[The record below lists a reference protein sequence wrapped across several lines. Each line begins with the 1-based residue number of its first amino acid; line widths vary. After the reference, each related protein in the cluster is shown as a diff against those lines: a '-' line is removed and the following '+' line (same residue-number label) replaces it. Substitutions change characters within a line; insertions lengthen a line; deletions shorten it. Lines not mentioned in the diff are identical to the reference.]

1 MENITKAI
9 IKVMSEVKNI
19 WKNTTVWTGTNSYK
33 AVSDADVKRA
43 IRLSM
48 EANWLSII
56 CTWVTS
62 RMKIDRWEEVDTWS
76 KIEPKPMKTK
86 QSVFTEVDTTY
97 LLLHT
102 SWESVQLAWYGQWVD
117 TQDKGA
123 GKATTYALKNTL
135 INTFLIPTWEDT
147 DNTHSDDISVPQ
159 KQYWDKPKPKY
170 FNYKDLVEVVEAGNT
185 TEAEIAKVIKEDWFT
200 LSGNAKKALRHYCDT
215 GEISND
221 IFFGK

>member
-1 MENITKAI
+1 METKQITEAI

-19 WKNTTVWTGTNSYK
+19 WKNTTVWSGGNSYK

-62 RMKIDRWEEVDTWS
+62 RMKLDRWEEETQKYGS
-76 KIEPKPMKTK
+76 QEMIMKTK

-102 SWESVQLAWYGQWVD
+102 SGESLALAWYGQWVD
-117 TQDKGA
+117 TQDKWA

-147 DNTHSDDISVPQ
+147 DNTHSDDIAVPQ
-159 KQYWDKPKPKY
+159 KKY
-170 FNYKDLVEVVEAGNT
+170 NNDERGLMQ
-185 TEAEIAKVIKEDWFT
+185 VINDM
-200 LSGNAKKALRHYCDT
+200 KKATTVEDRVKFKEEWKTFAKSEKQVKWLTDEWNKL
-215 GEISND
+215 G
-221 IFFGK
+221 

>member
-1 MENITKAI
+1 MLEIKKITAAI

-19 WKNTTVWTGTNSYK
+19 SKNTTVWAGNSSYK
-33 AVSDADVKRA
+33 AVSDKDVKKA
-43 IRLSM
+43 IRESM

-62 RMKIDRWEEVDTWS
+62 RMKLDRWEEETQKYGS
-76 KIEPKPMKTK
+76 QEMIMKTK

-102 SWESVQLAWYGQWVD
+102 SGESLKLAWYGQGVD

-147 DNTHSDDISVPQ
+147 DNTHSDDIAVPQ
-159 KQYWDKPKPKY
+159 KKY
-170 FNYKDLVEVVEAGNT
+170 DNSQRGLMQVINDMKSATTVENRVKFKDEWKGF
-185 TEAEIAKVIKEDWFT
+185 AKSEKQVKWLTDEWNKLD
-200 LSGNAKKALRHYCDT
+200 
-215 GEISND
+215 
-221 IFFGK
+221 